1 VAEAVDLRAD
11 CSQCFALCCVG
22 PGFARSADFAFDK
35 APGEPCRNLAA
46 DFGCSVHDRLR
57 DLGMP
62 GCTTY
67 DCFGAGQ
74 QVAQVTYAGRDWRTH
89 PGTAPQMFRVL
100 GVMRDLHEILWHLT
114 QARAAAPTLRCEI
127 DRWYDATLAHTGAG
141 PDELDALDVDAHRRE
156 VGDLLRTVSRLLRDG
171 GPDHHG
177 ADLAGASLRGADLRS
192 ADLRG
197 ALLVGADLTRADLR
211 LADLLGAD
219 LRGADLSGARLG
231 TALFLTQPQVDGAR
245 GDAATWLPATLARP
259 AHWAGAGDNPGAPP
273 VGAWHDHSMPT
284 LHHRAEGSGPT
295 VVLLHAGVAD
305 LRMWD
310 AQVALLVD
318 EGFRTV
324 RCDLRGFG
332 ESPLEP
338 GSSYAD
344 AEDVLA
350 LLDELGV
357 TDFRLVG
364 ASYGGYVA
372 LQVATAAAQ
381 RVTRLVLL
389 ASAAEVAEPDER
401 LRALWG
407 EEGAL
412 VEAGDLEGAT
422 ELNLRAWLGP
432 DADDAARDLVAR
444 MQRRALEVQVAAGDV
459 EGRELPVT
467 PEALTMPT
475 TVVVGGHDF
484 AFFDATA
491 RTLVDRLPHGVLVEL
506 PWAGH
511 LPSLERPAE
520 TAALVLD
527 ALRDS

>member
-1 VAEAVDLRAD
+1 MAEAVDLRAD
-11 CSQCFALCCVG
+11 CSRCFALCCVG

-35 APGEPCRNLAA
+35 PPGEPCRNLAA

-100 GVMRDLHEILWHLT
+100 DVMRDLHEILWHLT
-114 QARAAAPTLRCEI
+114 QGRGPLAPTLRREI
-127 DRWYDATLAHTGAG
+127 DRWYDATLAHTRAT
-141 PDELDALDVDAHRRE
+141 PDELDALDVAAHRRE
-156 VGDLLRTVSRLLRDG
+156 VRRPAAHRQPAAPGRRARPPRR
-171 GPDHHG
+171 GPRG
-177 ADLAGASLRGADLRS
+177 RVLRGADLRS

-245 GDAATWLPATLARP
+245 GDATTWLPATLARP
-259 AHWAGAGDNPGAPP
+259 AHWAGAGDNPGAPS

-318 EGFRTV
+318 QGFRTV

-332 ESPLEP
+332 ESALEP

-357 TDFRLVG
+357 TDFRAGRRVLRRLRRAPGRHRRGRAGHPAG
-364 ASYGGYVA
+364 AARLRRRGGRA
-372 LQVATAAAQ
+372 RRAAA
-381 RVTRLVLL
+381 
-389 ASAAEVAEPDER
+389 
-401 LRALWG
+401 RALG
-407 EEGAL
+407 RGGRPRRGRRPRGRHRAQRPGLARAGRRRRGPRPGRADAEARPRGPGRRRRRRGAR
-412 VEAGDLEGAT
+412 AG
-422 ELNLRAWLGP
+422 RSP
-432 DADDAARDLVAR
+432 P
-444 MQRRALEVQVAAGDV
+444 RR
-459 EGRELPVT
+459 
-467 PEALTMPT
+467 
-475 TVVVGGHDF
+475 
-484 AFFDATA
+484 
-491 RTLVDRLPHGVLVEL
+491 
-506 PWAGH
+506 
-511 LPSLERPAE
+511 
-520 TAALVLD
+520 
-527 ALRDS
+527 